1 MVLSKALKVAAVYCL
16 QSGLAFAA
24 SVTNCG
30 GPQDHLSNVVISLV
44 PDPIASSAPF
54 TLTVSGVLDED
65 HVGGTLNVDLDVK
78 ALEVINE
85 AVQKQIKYTISPCIP
100 KGDVKIVIGPV
111 TLPAEP
117 AGATVMGKVI
127 LTDTQ
132 GHAVACVALDLSIP
146 ALEEARQEVA
156 LEELQAPKSCGK
168 ATDQLQNLQV
178 STQGKVTTLTA
189 TLQED
194 LPSLSAAVSLKIK
207 ALFVSIPLQLT
218 VPVSITPALAKG
230 DWKLVVEDDS
240 PALTKR
246 GVQVTGQVVVN
257 DAQGQEVTCLNIAP
271 AVEGQQQALVV

>member
-1 MVLSKALKVAAVYCL
+1 VYCL

-146 ALEEARQEVA
+146 ALEEARQQVA
-156 LEELQAPKSCGK
+156 LEELQAQVLWQGDGSAPEPPGVHPGQGDHSNGDVAGGPPLAVCRRQPE
-168 ATDQLQNLQV
+168 DQ
-178 STQGKVTTLTA
+178 GTLR
-189 TLQED
+189 EH
-194 LPSLSAAVSLKIK
+194 SAA
-207 ALFVSIPLQLT
+207 A
-218 VPVSITPALAKG
+218 
-230 DWKLVVEDDS
+230 DC
-240 PALTKR
+240 
-246 GVQVTGQVVVN
+246 
-257 DAQGQEVTCLNIAP
+257 TCVHHARP
-271 AVEGQQQALVV
+271 CEG